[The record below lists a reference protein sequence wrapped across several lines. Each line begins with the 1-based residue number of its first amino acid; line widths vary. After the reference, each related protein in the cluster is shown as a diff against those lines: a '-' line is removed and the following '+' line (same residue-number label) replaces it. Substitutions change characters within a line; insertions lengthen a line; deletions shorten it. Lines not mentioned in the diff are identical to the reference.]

1 MLVDF
6 DITVKKVNG
15 VAVVYP
21 AGYIDFEAKDK
32 MIPTFQDILDDNIKK
47 ILINF
52 KNVKKINSMG
62 ISVILEIIDEAN
74 EKQAVIRYSNLSR
87 MNVKLF
93 KMIGL
98 AEYGEIY
105 TSEEEALSNFQ

>member
-1 MLVDF
+1 MVVDF
-6 DITVKKVNG
+6 DITIKELKG

-32 MIPTFQDILDDNIKK
+32 MIPAFRELLENDIKK

-52 KNVKKINSMG
+52 QNVKKINSMG

-74 EKQAVIRYSNLSR
+74 EKKAVIRYSNLSR

-105 TSEEEALSNFQ
+105 PSEEEALSNFS

>member
-6 DITVKKVNG
+6 EIIVKKVDE
-15 VAVVYP
+15 VTVVYP

-32 MIPTFQDILDDNIKK
+32 MIPTFQELLDGNARK

-74 EKQAVIRYSNLSR
+74 EKNAIIRYSNLSR

-105 TSEEEALSNFQ
+105 QSEEEALANFS

>member
-1 MLVDF
+1 
-6 DITVKKVNG
+6 
-15 VAVVYP
+15 
-21 AGYIDFEAKDK
+21 
-32 MIPTFQDILDDNIKK
+32 
-47 ILINF
+47 
-52 KNVKKINSMG
+52 MG

-74 EKQAVIRYSNLSR
+74 EREATIRYSNLSR

-105 TSEEEALSNFQ
+105 STEEEALDNFL

>member
-1 MLVDF
+1 MTIDF
-6 DITVKKVNG
+6 DITVKKVNDI
-15 VAVVYP
+15 AVVYP
-21 AGYIDFEAKDK
+21 AGYIDFEAKEK
-32 MIPTFQDILDDNIKK
+32 MIPAFHELLDNKIKR

-52 KNVKKINSMG
+52 QNVKKINSMG

-74 EKQAVIRYSNLSR
+74 ERTAKIRYSNLSR

-98 AEYGEIY
+98 AEYGEIFP
-105 TSEEEALSNFQ
+105 SEEEALQNFP

>member
-1 MLVDF
+1 MIVDF
-6 DITVKKVNG
+6 DITVKKRDG
-15 VAVVYP
+15 VAIVYP
-21 AGYIDFEAKDK
+21 IGYIDFEAKDK
-32 MIPTFQDILDDNIKK
+32 MIPAFQELLDTRFTK

-52 KNVKKINSMG
+52 ENVKKINSMG

-74 EKQAVIRYSNLSR
+74 ERNATIRYSNLSR

-105 TSEEEALSNFQ
+105 ASEEEALTNFI